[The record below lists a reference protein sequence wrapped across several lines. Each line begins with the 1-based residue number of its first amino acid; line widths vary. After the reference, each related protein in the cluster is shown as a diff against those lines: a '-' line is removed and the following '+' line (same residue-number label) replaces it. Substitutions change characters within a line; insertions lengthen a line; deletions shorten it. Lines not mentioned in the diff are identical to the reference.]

1 MNSVIMAQA
10 DPPNEAENESHRS
23 PTQKERFPT
32 ECWTML
38 VVTGGEHLIPGNNQA
53 EVEGLLAKAAEEHR
67 EVTSVWFKVAYENI
81 PGPTC

>member
-1 MNSVIMAQA
+1 MAQA

-53 EVEGLLAKAAEEHR
+53 EVEGVYITHTTSALPINLLM
-67 EVTSVWFKVAYENI
+67 VT
-81 PGPTC
+81 